1 MALIFFLQVC
11 VRPEKAAHIRR
22 RRPSVLDNQITPFM
36 HTTSSQYAEMLR
48 EAPES
53 TSTSGTNTPSSE
65 DDTNAET
72 NQRREEEKTIT
83 TERLAHLHTQ
93 FNAALSLTTSETNI
107 VNTTRPAREVTNNS
121 RPMRETTN
129 GAPRVTIN
137 GAKTSRTGEGNV
149 HHRRRKQSVY
159 QRPMA
164 YEIDAFGTVKES
176 FRFQRL
182 SLDNGDGK
190 KNNRFNNRRMT
201 VF

>member
-1 MALIFFLQVC
+1 M
-11 VRPEKAAHIRR
+11 PEKSVRR

-36 HTTSSQYAEMLR
+36 HTTSSQRAEMLR
-48 EAPES
+48 EAAEPLS
-53 TSTSGTNTPSSE
+53 TSESSSASSE
-65 DDTNAET
+65 EENNGEVDQERAKEKAITN
-72 NQRREEEKTIT
+72 
-83 TERLAHLHTQ
+83 ERLALLHTQ
-93 FNAALSLTTSETNI
+93 FNEALNIAA
-107 VNTTRPAREVTNNS
+107 
-121 RPMRETTN
+121 RETTN
-129 GAPRVTIN
+129 STRPTRETTSNSRAPRETNNAPRVSVN
-137 GAKTSRTGEGNV
+137 GGKSSRTSGECNN

-182 SLDNGDGK
+182 SLDNGIVK